1 MAKKLK
7 QNLGNHGTNNKCQIT
22 AMDLVNK
29 VTGDDHVLNERS
41 RTTEDEIKGNT
52 LIYMN
57 KTQPEY
63 YEYFQGEH
71 GTKEYELGYDIL
83 KYDYELPF

>member
-1 MAKKLK
+1 MRSLRYITSRRANKALENQDASMAKKLK
-7 QNLGNHGTNNKCQIT
+7 PNLGNHGTNKKSQIT

-63 YEYFQGEH
+63 YEYF
-71 GTKEYELGYDIL
+71 
-83 KYDYELPF
+83 

>member
-7 QNLGNHGTNNKCQIT
+7 QNLGNHSTNNKCQIT

-41 RTTEDEIKGNT
+41 RTTEDEIKSNT
-52 LIYMN
+52 LI
-57 KTQPEY
+57 
-63 YEYFQGEH
+63 
-71 GTKEYELGYDIL
+71 
-83 KYDYELPF
+83 